1 MKLILFD
8 IDGTLLW
15 TDGAGRKSM
24 EAALTLVFGASGDP
38 DYRYDGKTDR
48 QIVRE
53 QMRSAQI
60 NDTDIDARMD
70 QVLETYLSNLHIHF
84 EREPLSAKLHDG
96 VEALLDAVES
106 RDDVI
111 MGLLTGNV
119 RRGAEAKL
127 RAVGVD
133 FARFRVN
140 AFGCDHERRPE
151 LPRVAQQRATQ
162 MLGRELAGER
172 VVIIGDTPADL
183 HCGRSIGARAIGV
196 ATGHYAVDDLAA
208 HAPHAVF
215 ENLAN
220 TDLVLEALLG

>member
-24 EAALTLVFGASGDP
+24 EAALNSVFGAPGDP
-38 DYRYDGKTDR
+38 AYRYDGKTDR

-53 QMRSAQI
+53 QMRAALI
-60 NDTDIDARMD
+60 NDVDIDARMD
-70 QVLETYLSNLHIHF
+70 EVLETYLSNIETHL
-84 EREPLSAKLHDG
+84 EREPLSANLYDG
-96 VEALLDAVES
+96 VETLLDAVES

-119 RRGAEAKL
+119 RGGALAKL
-127 RAVGVD
+127 RAVGID
-133 FARFRVN
+133 FTRFRAN
-140 AFGCDHERRPE
+140 AFGCDHEHRPE
-151 LPRVAQQRATQ
+151 LPRVAQQRATR
-162 MLGRELAGER
+162 MLGHDLAGDR

-183 HCGRSIGARAIGV
+183 QCGRSIGARAIGV
-196 ATGHYAVDDLAA
+196 ATGRYAVDDLAS
-208 HAPHAVF
+208 HAPYAVF
-215 ENLAN
+215 ENLTD